1 MAFEQILSGR
11 DDDILRASEHA
22 YETGDLAF
30 AEQGYQELFRRGVY
44 EGWAA
49 FALGRI
55 ARDRRDAAAA
65 MAYFRTAMAE
75 EPDLIWPRY
84 ELILLLLQQHAP
96 VEMLGN
102 VVTPILRAGLQQLSQ
117 QHVGMLEQTAHRL
130 WDRDDPELGA
140 RLLQHLW
147 STGWVQPLGLCRL
160 VERGTDPAIRQA
172 ALDQLLSSSLV
183 PPTIAR
189 VVGNYLLEQGQ
200 AEQAMPYLDQ
210 HWRTHRD
217 DFESY
222 LLLARHYAR
231 SGEHALLES
240 LVAWRD
246 EFDAQRRSLVDLTIA
261 VESDD
266 AVSARRLLMSH
277 RDTFGDVPEEIGV
290 RMAYMMGARDN
301 LADRDAII
309 ELLREQDADS
319 VELALVEL
327 NTALA
332 EHRWHDALSIYQARL
347 SKVPEPRDNVRLA
360 RIDAMAFNGMH
371 AEAADLVAREAID
384 GHYPPLFRRAALRIL
399 AELGR
404 WDEVL
409 AAGLDG
415 LAEEDSFDEFHALL
429 VRAARALGREGLL
442 LDALLALPRP
452 LAPAPLRALLAL
464 AEDLAAAGDTGI
476 IRRLGDI
483 PLAAERLDRI
493 AIKRAPTAGL
503 DARDGPTIF
512 YCADE
517 DYLPPALVSLTSLCV
532 NNPRVAQR
540 ARFALVLEGGAIN
553 GARPK
558 VARLARRLGIEI
570 ELIDAA
576 SVVPSQQDLRTS
588 YSLFTG
594 GRSLAS
600 SAYYRIFF
608 ARFLAA
614 RQTEGEALYID
625 ADTLVRSGLETLFD
639 LPMPEP
645 LMARADADR
654 AEVRYASALH
664 GLQSPYFN
672 SGVLRLNLADP
683 GLLTLLDAAIDHAQ
697 DPAIELV
704 YHDQCALNRAFNR
717 RTCVLPDAFNY
728 MLSTDRS
735 GDDVSSGEAVIL
747 HFLDRPKPWDSM
759 YGTTAREWFSC
770 YRVVQGLIGE

>member
-1 MAFEQILSGR
+1 MAFEPIFSGN
-11 DDDILRASEHA
+11 DDDVLRASEHA
-22 YETGDLAF
+22 YEVGDLEF
-30 AEQGYQELFRRGVY
+30 AEEGYHELFRRGAY

-55 ARDRRDAAAA
+55 ARDRHDGSAA
-65 MAYFRTAMAE
+65 MAYFRTAMVE

-84 ELILLLLQQHAP
+84 ELIMLLMDQHAP
-96 VEMLGN
+96 VDMLGSA
-102 VVTPILRAGLQQLSQ
+102 VTPLLQASLQQLSQ
-117 QHVGMLEQTAHRL
+117 QHVAMLEQTAHRL
-130 WDRDDPELGA
+130 WDRDDPELAA
-140 RLLQHLW
+140 RLLEHLW

-160 VERGTDPAIRQA
+160 VERGTVPEIRQA
-172 ALDQLLSSSLV
+172 AFDQLLSSTLV
-183 PPTIAR
+183 PPVVAR
-189 VVGNYLLEQGQ
+189 VVGNFLLEQGYV
-200 AEQAMPYLDQ
+200 EQAMAYLDQ

-222 LLLARHYAR
+222 LLLARHYAK
-231 SGEHALLES
+231 SGEQTLLQS
-240 LVAWRD
+240 VLAWRE
-246 EFDAQRRSLVDLTIA
+246 EFDARRQSLIDLYVA
-261 VESDD
+261 VESED
-266 AVSARRLLMSH
+266 AVSARRLLANH
-277 RDTFGDVPEEIGV
+277 RDAFGDVPEEIGV

-332 EHRWHDALSIYQARL
+332 EHRWHDALAIYQARL
-347 SKVPEPRDNVRLA
+347 AKVPEPRDNVRLA
-360 RIDAMAFNGMH
+360 RLDAMAFNGMH
-371 AEAADLVAREAID
+371 AEAADLVARETID
-384 GHYPPLFRRAALRIL
+384 GHYPPLFRRAAMRIL

-404 WDEVL
+404 WDDVFT
-409 AAGLDG
+409 AGLDG
-415 LAEEDSFDEFHALL
+415 LAEEDSFDEFHGLL
-429 VRAARALGREGLL
+429 VRAARALGREAALV
-442 LDALLALPRP
+442 DALLDLSRP
-452 LAPAPLRALLAL
+452 LVPAAQRALLAL

-476 IRRLGDI
+476 IGRLGDI
-483 PLAAERLDRI
+483 PLAAGRLDRI
-493 AIKRAPTAGL
+493 AIRRAPAAGF
-503 DARDGPTIF
+503 ATPDGPTIF

-517 DYLPPALVSLTSLCV
+517 DYLLPALVSLTSLCV
-532 NNPRVAQR
+532 NNPRVARR

-558 VARLARRLGIEI
+558 VARLARRLGIAI

-576 SVVPSQQDLRTS
+576 AVVPSQQDLRTS
-588 YSLFTG
+588 YGLFTG

-625 ADTLVRSGLETLFD
+625 ADTLVRSGLDALFD

-683 GLLTLLDAAIDHAQ
+683 GLVTLLDAAIDHAQ

-704 YHDQCALNRAFNR
+704 YHDQCALNRAFNL

-728 MLSTDRS
+728 MLSTDQS
-735 GDDVSSGEAVIL
+735 GDEVPPGEAVIL

-759 YGTTAREWFSC
+759 YGVTAREWFSC
-770 YRVVQGLIGE
+770 YRIVLGLTAE